1 MKLFFRLIALMGAAV
16 ISGAVLSS
24 CDDDESY
31 TKLLSAESKAVNLFL
46 SDHKVLGSVPA
57 DTIFQV
63 GEDAPYYQIDD
74 EGKIFMQVLDA
85 GSGPKA
91 IDKQLVYFRYTR
103 YNLRNYVSGQ
113 ELPALDSNNDASTG
127 QFYSR
132 YFRYN
137 DYTLPS
143 TSQQGT
149 GIQSPLKFL
158 PLNCRVNL
166 IIKAELGPTSET
178 SYVQPMLYDIR
189 YFPSKL

>member
-46 SDHKVLGSVPA
+46 SDHKVVGSVPA

-103 YNLRNYVSGQ
+103 YNLSSYATGEDLVINN
-113 ELPALDSNNDASTG
+113 SNDWGGSIAT
-127 QFYSR
+127 

-143 TSQQGT
+143 TASHGT
-149 GIQSPLKFL
+149 GIQAPLKFL